1 MERLGQTKAK
11 VPIQIIAM
19 TANSMDGD
27 RQKCLESGMDDYI
40 AKPVLIHTLA
50 SALKRAM
57 NLEGDSTEEENPHPE
72 EASTKSTSDHAPVE
86 PDRPTLDHQ
95 ILMTY
100 IGEAADKKQSMLAKL
115 THLFVDNECPKR
127 LEAWREA
134 LETTDRDA
142 IGRCAHSLKG
152 SAANMGAQR
161 LSQHCGEMETR
172 AQDMSREALEQGLD
186 EALALAQEACD
197 ALKAFLD
204 S

>member
-1 MERLGQTKAK
+1 
-11 VPIQIIAM
+11 
-19 TANSMDGD
+19 MDGD

-57 NLEGDSTEEENPHPE
+57 NLEGNSTEEGNPHPE
-72 EASTKSTSDHAPVE
+72 EASTKSTSDDAPVE

-100 IGEAADKKQSMLAKL
+100 IDEAADKKESMLAKL

-127 LEAWREA
+127 LQAWRQA

-161 LSQHCGEMETR
+161 LSQHCAEMATR
-172 AQDMSREALEQGLD
+172 AQDISREALEQGLD

-197 ALKAFLD
+197 ALKAFLA